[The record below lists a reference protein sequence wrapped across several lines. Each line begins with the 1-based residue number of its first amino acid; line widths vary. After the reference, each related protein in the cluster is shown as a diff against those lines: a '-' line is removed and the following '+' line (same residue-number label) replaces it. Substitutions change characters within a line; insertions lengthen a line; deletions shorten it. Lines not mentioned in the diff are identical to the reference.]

1 MPLKVQQD
9 EPIQLNLTPMIDV
22 LFLLIIFFMV
32 ATTFGDLERNMEL
45 QVPEVTDAGDSMRP
59 SKPLVINVFADGTV
73 DLDGQPVTLGEL
85 TGRLNEARERAGQ
98 PTVVIRGDGACE
110 FQNVASALAACKSA
124 KISELGIT
132 VRIAS
137 GGGAAGGTSGA
148 SATR

>member
-1 MPLKVQQD
+1 MPLKVQRD
-9 EPIQLNLTPMIDV
+9 EPPQLNLTPMIDV

-45 QVPEVTDAGDSMRP
+45 RVPEVAEAGEAAQP
-59 SKPLVINVFADGTV
+59 AKPLVINVFADGTL
-73 DLDGQPVTLGEL
+73 DLDTQPVTLEEL
-85 TGRLNEARERAGQ
+85 GARLVEARERLGQ
-98 PTVVIRGDGACE
+98 PTVVIRGDAECA

-137 GGGAAGGTSGA
+137 AGGPA
-148 SATR
+148 PR

>member
-1 MPLKVQQD
+1 MPLKVQRD
-9 EPIQLNLTPMIDV
+9 EPPQLNLTPMIDV

-45 QVPEVTDAGDSMRP
+45 RVPEVAEAGEAAQP
-59 SKPLVINVFADGTV
+59 AKPLVINVFADGTL
-73 DLDGQPVTLGEL
+73 DLDTQPVTLDEL
-85 TGRLNEARERAGQ
+85 TARLVEARERVGQ
-98 PTVVIRGDGACE
+98 PTVVIRGDAECA

-137 GGGAAGGTSGA
+137 AGGPA
-148 SATR
+148 PR